1 MEYYAKLVH
10 INKGIFNVGASV
22 WKTDNDS
29 LVESVIFHRKFISY
43 YHAKVWSEKKIMK
56 LVFSRAENSFI
67 REKDI
72 IRRKWN
78 D

>member
-1 MEYYAKLVH
+1 MEYYAKLVF
-10 INKGIFNVGASV
+10 IDKGIFKVGASI
-22 WKTDNDS
+22 WKTDPDTR
-29 LVESVIFHRKFISY
+29 VESVIHYKKFFSCHR
-43 YHAKVWSEKKIMK
+43 AKIWSEKKILK
-56 LVFSRAENSFI
+56 LVFSNTENTFI

>member
-1 MEYYAKLVH
+1 MEYYAKFVH
-10 INKGIFNVGASV
+10 IDKGVFNVGASI
-22 WKTDNDS
+22 WKTDPDS
-29 LVESVIFHRKFISY
+29 RVESVIVYRKFISY
-43 YHAKVWSEKKIMK
+43 YRAKMWSEKKILN
-56 LVFSRAENSFI
+56 LVLVKTENAFI

>member
-1 MEYYAKLVH
+1 MEYYAKLVF
-10 INKGIFNVGASV
+10 IDKGIFKVGASI
-22 WKTDNDS
+22 WKTDPDS
-29 LVESVIFHRKFISY
+29 RVESVIYSKKFISSY
-43 YHAKVWSEKKIMK
+43 RARVWAEKKIMK
-56 LVFSRAENSFI
+56 LVFSKAENTFI

>member
-1 MEYYAKLVH
+1 MEYYAKLVF
-10 INKGIFNVGASV
+10 IDKGIFRINASI
-22 WKTDNDS
+22 WKTDPDS
-29 LVESVIFHRKFISY
+29 RVESVIYSKKFISCY
-43 YHAKVWSEKKIMK
+43 RAKVWSEKKIMK
-56 LVFSRAENSFI
+56 LVFLKEENAFI

>member
-1 MEYYAKLVH
+1 MEYYAKLVLVD
-10 INKGIFNVGASV
+10 KGVFRVNSSI
-22 WKTDNDS
+22 WKTDPDS
-29 LVESVIFHRKFISY
+29 KVESLIYCKNFISY
-43 YHAKVWSEKKIMK
+43 SRARSWSEKKIIRRVLIK
-56 LVFSRAENSFI
+56 AENLFI

>member
-1 MEYYAKLVH
+1 MEYYAKLVF
-10 INKGIFNVGASV
+10 IEKGMFRVSASI
-22 WKTDNDS
+22 WKTDPDS
-29 LVESVIFHRKFISY
+29 RVESVIYSKKFFSYHR
-43 YHAKVWSEKKIMK
+43 AKIWSEKKILK
-56 LVFSRAENSFI
+56 FVFSNTENAFI

>member
-10 INKGIFNVGASV
+10 IDKGVFNVGASI
-22 WKTDNDS
+22 WKTDPDS
-29 LVESVIFHRKFISY
+29 RVESVIVYRKFISY
-43 YHAKVWSEKKIMK
+43 YRAKMWSEKKILN
-56 LVFSRAENSFI
+56 LVLVKTENAFI

>member
-1 MEYYAKLVH
+1 MEYYAKLVLVD
-10 INKGIFNVGASV
+10 KGIFRVNSSI
-22 WKTDNDS
+22 WKTDPDSKIES
-29 LVESVIFHRKFISY
+29 LVYCKNFISSY
-43 YHAKVWSEKKIMK
+43 RAKSWSEKKIIK
-56 LVFSRAENSFI
+56 LVLMKSDNLFI

>member
-10 INKGIFNVGASV
+10 IDKGVFNVGASI
-22 WKTDNDS
+22 WKTDPDS
-29 LVESVIFHRKFISY
+29 RVESVIVYRKFISY
-43 YHAKVWSEKKIMK
+43 YRAKMWSEKKILN
-56 LVFSRAENSFI
+56 LVLVKAENAFI